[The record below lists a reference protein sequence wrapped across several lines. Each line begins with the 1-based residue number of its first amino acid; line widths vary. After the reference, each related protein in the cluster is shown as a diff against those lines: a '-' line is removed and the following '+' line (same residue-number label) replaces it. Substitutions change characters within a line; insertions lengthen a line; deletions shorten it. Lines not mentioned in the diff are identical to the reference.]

1 MNDSMGFIHL
11 RYSYFQYATAVVGSY
26 EHQEIVQANDPDSVP
41 TCVERIVFRNS
52 MSPRAGSEAQLR
64 EINIH

>member
-11 RYSYFQYATAVVGSY
+11 RYSYFQYATGSY

-41 TCVERIVFRNS
+41 ACVERIAFRNP
-52 MSPRAGSEAQLR
+52 MSPRTVSEAQLR